1 LTYGYFFR
9 QRIKKGKE
17 AIGMRVLGIDIGF
30 GSVKV
35 YSEGLEYKFPTAV
48 AYMPDDEVMEV
59 EKVNVGGRYFVV
71 GRDVKYVAS
80 YKIEIPGV
88 KELVRWSGVF
98 LKYVL
103 DKFGVFDVVVSGLP
117 PSAKRHVSDFEVVLR
132 SVCGDA
138 KVKILPQGVGI
149 LYDVVSKDETLNEV
163 LVIDI
168 GYNTVDCLVAEK
180 IEGVWRKKRGITIEG
195 FGVMKAVSLMR
206 ELFSSRMEFFKNW
219 SVSRLVDAFEVGYV
233 VVDGERVD
241 LSGYKVEAVR
251 RYEELLVGRLKA
263 ELGDDF
269 RSIESVVLAGG
280 GAYYVSDK
288 YFGKRVIIPEKPEF
302 SQARGYYLAGQFDN
316 D

>member
-1 LTYGYFFR
+1 
-9 QRIKKGKE
+9 
-17 AIGMRVLGIDIGF
+17 MRVLGIDIGF

-35 YSEGLEYKFPTAV
+35 YSEGVEYKFPTAV

-59 EKVNVGGRYFVV
+59 ERVNVGGGNFVV

-88 KELVRWSGVF
+88 KDLIRWSGVF

-103 DKFGVFDVVVSGLP
+103 DKFGEFDVVVSGLP
-117 PSAKRHVSDFEVVLR
+117 PNAKRHVSEFEAVLR
-132 SVCGDA
+132 SVSREA
-138 KVKILPQGVGI
+138 KIKILPQGVGI
-149 LYDVVSKDETLNEV
+149 LYDVVSREAFLSEV
-163 LVIDI
+163 MVVDI

-180 IEGVWRKKRGITIEG
+180 VEGIWKKKRGITVEG
-195 FGVMKAVSLMR
+195 FGVMKAVSFMR
-206 ELFSSRMEFFKNW
+206 ELFSSKMEFFKNW
-219 SVSRLVDAFEVGYV
+219 SVSRLVEAFEVGYV

-241 LSGYKVEAVR
+241 LSGYKAEAVK
-251 RYEELLVGRLKA
+251 RYEEVLVGRLKA
-263 ELGDDF
+263 ELSDDF

-288 YFGKRVIIPEKPEF
+288 HFGKKIIKPEKPEF
-302 SQARGYYLAGQFDN
+302 SQARGYYIAGQFDN

>member
-1 LTYGYFFR
+1 
-9 QRIKKGKE
+9 
-17 AIGMRVLGIDIGF
+17 MRVLGIDIGF

-35 YSEGLEYKFPTAV
+35 YSEGVEYKFPTAV

-59 EKVNVGGRYFVV
+59 ERVNVGGGYFVV

-88 KELVRWSGVF
+88 KDLIRWSGVF

-103 DKFGVFDVVVSGLP
+103 DKFGEFDVVVSGLP
-117 PSAKRHVSDFEVVLR
+117 PNAKRHVSEFEAVLR
-132 SVCGDA
+132 SVSREA
-138 KVKILPQGVGI
+138 KIKILPQGVGI
-149 LYDVVSKDETLNEV
+149 LYDVVSREAFLSEV
-163 LVIDI
+163 MVVDI

-180 IEGVWRKKRGITIEG
+180 VEGVWKKKRGITVEG
-195 FGVMKAVSLMR
+195 FGVMKAVSFMR
-206 ELFSSRMEFFKNW
+206 ELFSSKMEFFKNW
-219 SVSRLVDAFEVGYV
+219 SVSRLVEAFEVGYV

-241 LSGYKVEAVR
+241 LSGYKAEAVK
-251 RYEELLVGRLKA
+251 RYEEVLVGRLKA
-263 ELGDDF
+263 ELSDDF

-288 YFGKRVIIPEKPEF
+288 HFGKKIMKPEKPEF
-302 SQARGYYLAGQFDN
+302 SQARGYYIAGQFDN